1 VPVEEPFDLSSFD
14 DNPLVVRD
22 CLGQLLEI
30 GVGFADKFCQYQNL
44 DFRWELN
51 AGQTLECLLLNTG
64 NGGIESKV
72 NMRAA
77 YLAALKPTL
86 PAQLN
91 KNGMASASKFGPKLL
106 RSHTCH
112 TSGSQLHYGIG
123 QAACS
128 RETDLVVKPQ
138 TIDVELRDRAKRVP
152 GSIVCETAVVSNFCK
167 EPTDRWN
174 RVTQLGSQRFD
185 LPAWLLEKNE

>member
-30 GVGFADKFCQYQNL
+30 GVGFADKFRQYQNL
-44 DFRWELN
+44 DFRWKLN
-51 AGQTLECLLLNTG
+51 NGQTLECLALNAC
-64 NGGIESKV
+64 NDGIESKV
-72 NMRAA
+72 DVRAA
-77 YLAALKPTL
+77 YLAALKPSL

-91 KNGMASASKFGPKLL
+91 KNGMASALKLGPKLL
-106 RSHTCH
+106 RAHTCH
-112 TSGSQLHYGIG
+112 TSGGQLHYGIG
-123 QAACS
+123 QAARP

-138 TIDVELRDRAKRVP
+138 PIDVESRDRAKRVP

-167 EPTDRWN
+167 EPSDRWN
-174 RVTQLGSQRFD
+174 RVTQLGSQGFD
-185 LPAWLLEKNE
+185 LPAWLLEEN